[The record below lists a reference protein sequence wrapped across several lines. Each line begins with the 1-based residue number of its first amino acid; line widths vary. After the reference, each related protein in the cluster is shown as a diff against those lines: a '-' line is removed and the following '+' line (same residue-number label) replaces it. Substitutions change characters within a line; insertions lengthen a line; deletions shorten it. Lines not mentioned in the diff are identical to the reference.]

1 MQTKSSPL
9 RILGL
14 SMCMLV
20 TANGVH
26 AQDLGELAGKLQA
39 TLSKVETAANTYDQ
53 EVKLVEYSTL
63 NYSFKETDKKK
74 GEITSYST
82 DFNLADVDPYAV
94 REETQKDII
103 YVVLAAK
110 NKQKVFRTVKNGK
123 TDPYDNEMRIHARNI
138 DHAREVSEMIKKALP
153 SAEKITASKLKLQGY
168 DNMKAWLESKVGKV
182 GDVTKTYDQNM
193 KEQGFPAQFRLTQ
206 IESDGKSS
214 QQDEFYFNLADIN
227 VNSLFFKVTG
237 NLFGLEFSMMDRL
250 KSIGARRDGQ
260 PRPFDDKVIIY
271 TNGVDEA
278 RDIRTVLTRMIPL
291 AEAKVKAD
299 MPTAS
304 NADEAIAKLSG
315 YIKDVRIGTNTYA
328 QTAAGKCLSTISVT
342 QQTASSAVKNTY
354 TFNWMDVN
362 PNLAKL
368 DVTGEK
374 MMMELPIMEK
384 HKLVNHSKDD
394 KPVGYEDDASFYV
407 EDMEVGRRVRYLVD
421 KAIGY
426 CKTAYK
432 ESFPADTPGMVKWLM
447 STIGDVS
454 IEQNTIKQA
463 LEPAEEGN
471 TDKIKFTRIEIKGT
485 SSTQEVFEFNL
496 SDINP
501 ASVNFEVS
509 GKFLTVKFE
518 TNYKNKIIKAYKAGK
533 IAPYVYQLELAM
545 SDTEVARGTISALK
559 KCAENLKAK

>member
-1 MQTKSSPL
+1 MKKSIL
-9 RILGL
+9 RAVGL
-14 SMCMLV
+14 IVVLSAPAFV
-20 TANGVH
+20 TH

-39 TLSKVETAANTYDQ
+39 TLSKVETAAATYDQ

-74 GEITSYST
+74 GSIDSYST

-110 NKQKVFRTVKNGK
+110 NKQKMFRTVKNGK

-138 DHAREVSEMIKKALP
+138 DHAREVSEMIKKAIP
-153 SAEKITASKLKLQGY
+153 SAEKITTSKLKLQGY
-168 DNMKAWLESKVGKV
+168 DNMRTWLEGKVGKV
-182 GDVTKTYDQNM
+182 GDGNKTFDQSM
-193 KEQGFPAQFRLTQ
+193 KEQSFPASYRLLQ

-214 QQDEFYFNLADIN
+214 KQDEFFFNVADIN
-227 VNSLFFKVTG
+227 PNSLFFKVSG
-237 NLFGLEFSMMDRL
+237 NLFGLEFGMMDRL
-250 KSIGARRDGQ
+250 KSIGVKRDGQ

-271 TNGVDEA
+271 TNGVDDA
-278 RDIRTVLTRMIPL
+278 RDIRTVLTLMIPL

-299 MPTAS
+299 MPTVS
-304 NADEAIAKLSG
+304 RADEALTKLVP
-315 YIKDVRIGTNTYA
+315 YIKDVRIGTNTFA
-328 QTAAGKCLSTISVT
+328 QTGTAKCLTTISIT
-342 QQTASSAVKNTY
+342 QQSTSAAVKNTY

-368 DVTGEK
+368 DVSGEK

-384 HKLVNHSKDD
+384 HKLVNRTKDD
-394 KPVGYEDDASFYV
+394 KPVGYEADASFYV
-407 EDMEVGRRVRYLVD
+407 EDMEVGRRVRFLID

-426 CKTAYK
+426 CKTTYK
-432 ESFPADTPGMVKWLM
+432 EAFPSDTQGMVKWLTA
-447 STIGDVS
+447 TIGEVS

-471 TDKIKFTRIEIKGT
+471 VDKIKFTRNEIKGT
-485 SSTQEVFEFNL
+485 SSTQEVYEFNL

-501 ASVNFEVS
+501 ASVDFEVS

-545 SDTEVARGTISALK
+545 ADTETARGTIAALK

>member
-1 MQTKSSPL
+1 MHMKNSGI
-9 RILGL
+9 RVVGL
-14 SMCMLV
+14 TVCFFV
-20 TANGVH
+20 KGGIVA

-39 TLSKVETAANTYDQ
+39 TLSKVETASATYDQ

-74 GEITSYST
+74 GDVTSYST

-103 YVVLAAK
+103 FVVLAAK
-110 NKQKVFRTVKNGK
+110 NKQKMFRTVKNGK

-138 DHAREVSEMIKKALP
+138 DHAREVSDLIKKAIP
-153 SAEKITASKLKLQGY
+153 SAEKITTSKLKLQGY
-168 DNMKAWLESKVGKV
+168 DNMRNWLEGKVGKV
-182 GDVTKTYDQNM
+182 GEGSKTYDQSL
-193 KEQGFPAQFRLTQ
+193 KEQSFPASYRLLQ

-214 QQDEFYFNLADIN
+214 KQDEFLFNIADIN
-227 VNSLFFKVTG
+227 PNSLFFKVSG
-237 NLFGLEFSMMDRL
+237 NLFGLEFGMMDRL
-250 KSIGARRDGQ
+250 KSIGAKRDGQ

-278 RDIRTVLTRMIPL
+278 RDIRTVLSLMIPL

-304 NADEAIAKLSG
+304 NAEDAITKLNSF
-315 YIKDVRIGTNTYA
+315 IKDVRIGANTYA
-328 QTAAGKCLSTISVT
+328 QTATGKCLTTLSIT

-384 HKLVNHSKDD
+384 HKLINHSKDD
-394 KPVGYEDDASFYV
+394 KPVGYEDDAAFYV
-407 EDMEVGRRVRYLVD
+407 EDMEVGRRVRFIVD

-426 CKTAYK
+426 CKTAHK
-432 ESFPADTPGMVKWLM
+432 ESFPSDTPGMVKWLM

-454 IEQNTIKQA
+454 IEQNTIKQV

-471 TDKIKFTRIEIKGT
+471 TDKIKFSRIEIKGT

-501 ASVNFEVS
+501 GSVDFEVD

-518 TNYKNKIIKAYKAGK
+518 TNFKNKIIKAYKAGK

-545 SDTEVARGTISALK
+545 ADTETARGTIAVLK
-559 KCAENLKAK
+559 KCAENLKGK